1 MNISNESQKKMQNG
15 YLGSKIRSQTFAYI
29 VGNGIY
35 LNLTNRCT
43 NDCTFCLRNN
53 GDTAY
58 GSNSLWLEREPSPEE
73 VIEQAKEIFFDNC
86 DGFVFCGYGEPTCRF
101 DALIEIARMLKSAYP
116 DLPIRLNTNG
126 QSELINSKESTKSLF
141 GLIDSIS
148 ISMNA
153 SNENDYDKLCHSVF
167 GKRAYQAML
176 DFASNCVGNIPVVQ
190 FSVVETTLSDSDIE
204 KCKETVDKIGA
215 KLRVRKFISEND
227 KNPEGN

>member
-1 MNISNESQKKMQNG
+1 MNTSNESPKKMQSG
-15 YLGSKIRSQTFAYI
+15 FLGSKKRSQTFAYI

-58 GSNSLWLEREPSPEE
+58 GSNSLWLEREPTPDEI
-73 VIEQAKEIFFDNC
+73 IEQVDKIFFENC
-86 DGFVFCGYGEPTCRF
+86 ESFVFCGYGEPTCRF
-101 DALIEIARMLKSAYP
+101 DALIETAQKLKKAYP
-116 DLPIRLNTNG
+116 NIPIRLNTNG
-126 QSELINSKESTKSLF
+126 QSELINGAESTKILF

-153 SNENDYDKLCHSVF
+153 SNECDYDKLCHSVF
-167 GKRAYQAML
+167 GKKAYNAMIE
-176 DFASNCVGNIPVVQ
+176 FASRCVGNIGLVQ
-190 FSVVETTLSDSDIE
+190 FSVVETTLSDDDIK
-204 KCKETVDKIGA
+204 KCQETVDKIGA
-215 KLRVRKFISEND
+215 KLRIRKFISEND